1 MPNVQS
7 QGPWKSFLWWNYFYP
22 QIRKLDIYY
31 CEAFEH
37 SVYSR
42 IPYIGVYL
50 HLLGW
55 NSYTKN
61 TLMIKKMNKT
71 IHSGSQGGLQVSITP
86 SPGSMMT
93 SSDLCE
99 HQACMWCTYIQTSK
113 TFITHLNFLNYL
125 RLIYFHYV
133 YACLIGDLC
142 MTAVAARLQKRSL
155 DPLGLVY
162 RQLWASSLHV
172 SAGNQA
178 PLSEK
183 YFVLILITETS
194 QKP

>member
-1 MPNVQS
+1 M
-7 QGPWKSFLWWNYFYP
+7 
-22 QIRKLDIYY
+22 
-31 CEAFEH
+31 
-37 SVYSR
+37 
-42 IPYIGVYL
+42 YL

-55 NSYTKN
+55 NSYTKI
-61 TLMIKKMNKT
+61 TLLWLKNKT
-71 IHSGSQGGLQVSITP
+71 IHSGLQGGLQISITP

-99 HQACMWCTYIQTSK
+99 HQACMWYTYKHTGK
-113 TFITHLNFLNYL
+113 TFIIHLNFLNYL

-133 YACLIGDLC
+133 YACDWGLC
-142 MTAVAARLQKRSL
+142 MSAAAAGVQKRSL

-162 RQLWASSLHV
+162 RQLCVSSLHV

-178 PLSEK
+178 PPSEK
-183 YFVLILITETS
+183 YLVLILITETS